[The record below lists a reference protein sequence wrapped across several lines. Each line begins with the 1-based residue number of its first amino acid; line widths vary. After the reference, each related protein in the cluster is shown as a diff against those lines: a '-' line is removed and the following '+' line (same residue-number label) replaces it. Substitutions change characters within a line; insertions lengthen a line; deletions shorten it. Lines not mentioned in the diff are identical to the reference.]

1 MSNILE
7 EIKENIVKK
16 ANKALGGEQI
26 QVSDLVYPP
35 SAKAS
40 GGKPSEI
47 NFGDLSLP
55 CFDIAK
61 SLKKKPNEVVEELKN
76 KIKTVKEI
84 EEVVAVGPYLN
95 FVINKEYLSKE
106 VLESIQKEKDDFGK
120 NENLKGK
127 KILVEYAH
135 PNPFKAFHIGH
146 LRNVILGESVCKLLE
161 ASGAKVIRANYQGD
175 VGMHIAKCLWA
186 FQKVDKKDY
195 PETSDEHVAL
205 IGKCYAEGAK
215 VFEENELIKK
225 EITEINKKIYTHE
238 NKEINKLWEL
248 GRKWSLD
255 KFHEIFTRLGTKFER
270 EYMESEVMEDGV
282 KYIEEALDKGILMRS
297 QGAIIFDGNKYGLD
311 VRVFMNKE
319 GLPTYEG
326 KELGLAFRE
335 FKDFG
340 KIDLCIHNVAVE
352 QISFFK
358 VTFKVQELLD
368 EKLFKGKQY
377 HNAYEFVGLKTG
389 KMSSRKGDVVLGEAI
404 LDEAKDKIGK
414 IVEEKSEAKDIK
426 NLDEKIGVGAIKYSF
441 LKVSPFKYLAFDMEE
456 SINFSGDSGPYL
468 QYTGARINSII
479 RKSEIKKFK
488 KADFFRLTESREH
501 DLIIMLAKYR
511 ETVEKASKNYDPS
524 EIAKYLFDLAQK
536 FNDYYH
542 SVPVLKSEEDV
553 KLARLALLNS
563 VNQVLKNGLNILGI
577 EAVAEM

>member
-7 EIKENIVKK
+7 EIKKNIVKK
-16 ANKALGGEQI
+16 INKALGGEQI

-35 SAKAS
+35 DSRM
-40 GGKPSEI
+40 
-47 NFGDLSLP
+47 GDLSLA

-61 SLKKKPNEVVEELKN
+61 SSKKKQNEVAEELKS
-76 KIKTVKEI
+76 KIKIGKEI
-84 EEVVAVGPYLN
+84 EEIRIAGPYLN
-95 FVINKEYLSKE
+95 FVINKDYLGKE
-106 VLESIQKEKDDFGK
+106 VLENIQKEEDNFGK

-146 LRNVILGESVCKLLE
+146 LRNVILGESICKLLE
-161 ASGAKVIRANYQGD
+161 ASGAKIIRVNYQGD

-186 FQKVDKKDY
+186 FKNIDKKDY
-195 PETSDEHVAL
+195 PETSDERVAL
-205 IGKCYAEGAK
+205 IGKCYTEGAK
-215 VFEENELIKK
+215 AFEENESIKK
-225 EITEINKKIYTHE
+225 EITEINKKIYTRE
-238 NKEINKLWEL
+238 DKDINKLWEL
-248 GRKWSLD
+248 GRRWSLD
-255 KFHEIFTRLGTKFER
+255 KFHEIFARLGTSFKR

-282 KYIEEALDKGILMRS
+282 KYTEAALDKGILIRS
-297 QGAIIFDGNKYGLD
+297 QGAVIFDGSKYGLD
-311 VRVFMNKE
+311 TRVFMNKE

-326 KELGLAFRE
+326 KELGLAFKE
-335 FKDFG
+335 FNDFG

-377 HNAYEFVGLKTG
+377 HNAYEFVGLKKG
-389 KMSSRKGDVVLGEAI
+389 KMSSRRGEVVLGNDILNEAQ
-404 LDEAKDKIGK
+404 ERIGK
-414 IVEEKSEAKDIK
+414 IIKEKGATENKD

-468 QYTGARINSII
+468 QYTYARINSII
-479 RKSEIKKFK
+479 RKSEIKKLK
-488 KADFFRLTESREH
+488 KADFSKLTESREH
-501 DLIIMLAKYR
+501 DLIIVLAKYG
-511 ETVEKASKNYDPS
+511 ETLEKASKNYDPS
-524 EIAKYLFDLAQK
+524 EIAKYLFDLAQL

-542 SVPVLKSEEDV
+542 KISVLKAEEETR
-553 KLARLALLNS
+553 LARLALLSS
-563 VNQVLKNGLNILGI
+563 VNQVLKNGLYILGI
-577 EAVAEM
+577 EVVEEM